1 MAVAD
6 HFLTSSQKRFQ
17 KNDAVL
23 FTWQQSCQF
32 WKSEIWRLILL
43 HYPSPART
51 STTNPPLPIIPPP
64 PPPNN
69 PAHPPPPHN
78 PPPPPIQSSP
88 GDLVTRTG
96 DREIV
101 VVSGRASGMYA
112 DRSVCL
118 MSFVQLAR
126 KRSIWGRLLRESST
140 RKENAC

>member
-1 MAVAD
+1 MTQCYSLDSRVANSGN
-6 HFLTSSQKRFQ
+6 L
-17 KNDAVL
+17 
-23 FTWQQSCQF
+23 
-32 WKSEIWRLILL
+32 KSGDSFFCITLL
-43 HYPSPART
+43 QPEHQRPT
-51 STTNPPLPIIPPP
+51 PLPPTSPPP
-64 PPPNN
+64 PPP
-69 PAHPPPPHN
+69 PPP
-78 PPPPPIQSSP
+78 P

-140 RKENAC
+140 RKENASRLSFV